1 MDNINSSKS
10 SKTSFPQYKTLVDE
24 YWSSD
29 VAWDRSTYVSY
40 NINGRVWRKH
50 GQRPSVTYFAKI
62 YKVHIYDKFDTT
74 RQYVMQIGMARQ
86 STKELQVSKQK
97 GIEIAAEHA
106 VTEPIAVMYFE
117 QKPMR
122 KDFLKIVNVFRGL
135 SNYHRLVMTREELES
150 EKAIDE
156 AYNDFLEEIDNYK
169 DTDCCNGKKCE
180 NPLTEDEQKKESNV
194 TSTKYQPM
202 DFMERWRKDCRS
214 NDKASEA
221 KSSEPKPKKDETITD
236 GSCDNRKENKKVKV
250 TTSKIDDGLAAGIAN
265 ALNTFSSIFG
275 LDIPTR
281 TKEDVEDIELTPK
294 DMENIEILK
303 KLFHM

>member
-1 MDNINSSKS
+1 MDNINFNSKD
-10 SKTSFPQYKTLVDE
+10 FPQYKTLVDE

-29 VAWDRSTYVSY
+29 VAWNRSTYVSY
-40 NINGRVWRKH
+40 NINGRVWWKH

-62 YKVHIYDKFDTT
+62 YKVHIYDKFDTA

-106 VTEPIAVMYFE
+106 ITHPIAVMYFE

-135 SNYHRLVMTREELES
+135 SNDHRLVMTHEELDAEN
-150 EKAIDE
+150 AIND
-156 AYNDFLEEIDNYK
+156 AYNDFLNDFEEEKKNR
-169 DTDCCNGKKCE
+169 DCCNSQKHE
-180 NPLTEDEQKKESNV
+180 NPLTPDEEKKESNV

-202 DFMERWRKDCRS
+202 DFTERLLIDRKS
-214 NDKASEA
+214 ND
-221 KSSEPKPKKDETITD
+221 KSSEPKSKKGETTTD
-236 GSCDNRKENKKVKV
+236 GGCDNRKENKKVKV
-250 TTSKIDDGLAAGIAN
+250 TTSKIDDDLAAGIAD

-281 TKEDVEDIELTPK
+281 TKEDVEDVELTPE
-294 DMENIEILK
+294 DMKNIEILK

>member
-1 MDNINSSKS
+1 MDSINFNSKD
-10 SKTSFPQYKTLVDE
+10 FPQYKTLVDE

-40 NINGRVWRKH
+40 NINGRVWWKH

-62 YKVHIYDKFDTT
+62 YKVHVYDKFDTA

-106 VTEPIAVMYFE
+106 VTHPIAVMYFE

-135 SNYHRLVMTREELES
+135 SNCHRLVMTREELEA
-150 EKAIDE
+150 EKAIDA

-169 DTDCCNGKKCE
+169 DQNSCNSKKCE
-180 NPLTEDEQKKESNV
+180 NPLIEDEQKKESDV
-194 TSTKYQPM
+194 TSSSYQPM
-202 DFMERWRKDCRS
+202 DFMEQWRKDCKN
-214 NDKASEA
+214 NDKPSET
-221 KSSEPKPKKDETITD
+221 KSKKNEKTD
-236 GSCDNRKENKKVKV
+236 NKKNVKV
-250 TTSKIDDGLAAGIAN
+250 TTSKIDDDLAAGIAN
-265 ALNTFSSIFG
+265 ALNTFFSIFG

-281 TKEDVEDIELTPK
+281 TKEDVEDVELTPK
-294 DMENIEILK
+294 DLKNIEILK